1 MDSQNGNANN
11 GLARNLSMFA
21 VWGLSFGYA
30 VGWGAFV
37 MPGAEFL
44 PSAGPAGTA
53 IGILIGT
60 LAMTVIGWNYHRMVS
75 ASPGPGGAYAYAL
88 NAFGADCG
96 YQGRSR
102 ARVSQGVS
110 LHRRRGDE

>member
-60 LAMTVIGWNYHRMVS
+60 LAMAVIGADPAL
-75 ASPGPGGAYAYAL
+75 ASLKVCLFTADVEMNDTYAEKGFDGILLKPASMDAL
-88 NAFGADCG
+88 
-96 YQGRSR
+96 RK
-102 ARVSQGVS
+102 
-110 LHRRRGDE
+110 LLP